1 MKFRQENSMKYLAMS
16 QIRLLSLTIVCA
28 ISLALFSLAGCR
40 SGNSGSVSME
50 TPNDP
55 LTKKAELIQAS
66 FRTEGPDGP
75 EAESDFHVTA
85 SGLKYRI
92 LRRGNG
98 KRPTEYDR
106 VQVSYRGWL
115 DDGTVFDSSY
125 KRGKPITFKLRN
137 VVKGWTEGMQYV
149 SEGGKIELEIPSGL
163 GYGAQGSP
171 PSVPP
176 YATLHFIVEL
186 HEVY

>member
-1 MKFRQENSMKYLAMS
+1 MNTFQISHVY
-16 QIRLLSLTIVCA
+16 IRLAVIGSLC
-28 ISLALFSLAGCR
+28 FAGCR
-40 SGNSGSVSME
+40 STSKESYVESQGPAQTASQA
-50 TPNDP
+50 D
-55 LTKKAELIQAS
+55 LIQAS
-66 FRTEGPDGP
+66 FRTEGPDGRN
-75 EAESDFHVTA
+75 AETNFQTTA

-92 LRRGNG
+92 LRHGNG

-125 KRGKPITFKLRN
+125 ERGKPITFKLRN
-137 VVKGWTEGMQYV
+137 VVPGWTEGMQYV
-149 SEGGKIELEIPSGL
+149 SEGGKIELEIPSSL

-176 YATLHFIVEL
+176 FATLHFIVEL

>member
-1 MKFRQENSMKYLAMS
+1 MIKFPITSACF
-16 QIRLLSLTIVCA
+16 LLIFSGSLFV
-28 ISLALFSLAGCR
+28 AGCR
-40 SGNSGSVSME
+40 STAGVSGFENGQPSQTASE
-50 TPNDP
+50 AD
-55 LTKKAELIQAS
+55 LIQAS
-66 FRTEGPDGP
+66 FRVEGPDGKN
-75 EAESDFHVTA
+75 AETDFRSTS

-92 LRRGNG
+92 LRQGNG

-125 KRGKPITFKLRN
+125 ERGKPITFKLRN
-137 VVKGWTEGMQYV
+137 VVPGWTEGMQYV
-149 SEGGKIELEIPSGL
+149 SEGGKIELEIPSSL

-176 YATLHFIVEL
+176 FSTLHFIVEL
-186 HEVY
+186 HEVF